1 MASPVTDAI
10 CEKAMFLLYNY
21 LPRAVANGQ
30 DREARERVMVAST
43 LAGWM
48 LNNAGTIAGHSIAH
62 VLGAKYHIVHG
73 EAVGYALPAV
83 MEFVAPVRAHKVR
96 EIGQILGAVYP
107 ENAPDE
113 QVAII
118 ASRAFKDF
126 RDRMLGLHP
135 VEDYGISV
143 ETHLVTSIFRQPN
156 NCSKVSEVADIKGHC
171 RPCNKLCD
179 R

>member
-1 MASPVTDAI
+1 MDAEQ
-10 CEKAMFLLYNY
+10 CGNHC
-21 LPRAVANGQ
+21 
-30 DREARERVMVAST
+30 
-43 LAGWM
+43 
-48 LNNAGTIAGHSIAH
+48 GHSIAH

-143 ETHLVTSIFRQPN
+143 EELVSNAQAVVDERFAGNTPR
-156 NCSKVSEVADIKGHC
+156 DIDLQAAEQLLEGFGS
-171 RPCNKLCD
+171 R
-179 R
+179 